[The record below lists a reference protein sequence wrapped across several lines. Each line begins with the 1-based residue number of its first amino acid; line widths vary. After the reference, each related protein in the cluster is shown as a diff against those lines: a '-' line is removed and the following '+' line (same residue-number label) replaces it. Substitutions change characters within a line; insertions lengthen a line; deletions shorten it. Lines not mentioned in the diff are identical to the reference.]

1 MHRKPAA
8 WGRGG
13 SRGGRGRQFGLQ
25 PIGLNRAVDR
35 SRDSQPVSYAFWGI
49 LMDFREFPWAHKNP
63 LRCMKIRPGCARADF
78 RASEWILMDFHGSIK
93 IHKDPKG
100 LPKMHR
106 KHRA

>member
-25 PIGLNRAVDR
+25 PIGLNPAVDR
-35 SRDSQPVSYAFWGI
+35 PRDSQPVSYEFWGI

-63 LRCMKIRPGCARADF
+63 LRCMKIRPGWRTSARAQPGRISVHLNGF
-78 RASEWILMDFHGSIK
+78 
-93 IHKDPKG
+93 
-100 LPKMHR
+100 
-106 KHRA
+106 